1 MAHKVVM
8 RPEFSPTMS
17 VTEFKRHYWYATELR
32 EICRKLGLDCT
43 GTKAELTSRVEH
55 FLSGDVDSSSSEEE
69 LRISMTDTTLG
80 LVVSP
85 DTDSYTKLSTKV
97 IGGFSFNANWRA
109 FCSRVL
115 GEPNFKFTKEM
126 SAAVREAKKRH
137 DNSLTVRDLLV
148 IYKTGKQRKA
158 AGEPLPSYMQPEE
171 QTYQWNNFV
180 RTFNADPHSMIFSN
194 KMKVASIL
202 WSKVRD
208 SPGSK
213 EYRTDL
219 IDIYAEDLMEYKKVK

>member
-1 MAHKVVM
+1 M

-17 VTEFKRHYWYATELR
+17 VMEFKRHYYYATELR
-32 EICRKLGLDCT
+32 GICRKLGLDCT

-55 FLSGDVDSSSSEEE
+55 FLSGNVDSSSEEE
-69 LRISMTDTTLG
+69 EEMKINMTDTTLG
-80 LVVSP
+80 LVVSHG
-85 DTDSYTKLSTKV
+85 TDSYTELSTKV
-97 IGGFSFNANWRA
+97 IAGFSFNANWRA
-109 FCSRVL
+109 FCGRVL
-115 GEPNFKFTKEM
+115 GKPNFKFTKKM
-126 SAAVREAKKRH
+126 AAAVRKAKKRH

-158 AGEPLPSYMQPEE
+158 AGKSLPSYMQPEE

-180 RTFNADPHSMIFSN
+180 RAFNADPRSMIFSN

-208 SPGSK
+208 NPGSK

-219 IDIYAEDLMEYKKVK
+219 IDIYVDIIKKYYCSML

>member
-1 MAHKVVM
+1 MADKVVM

-55 FLSGDVDSSSSEEE
+55 FLSGDVDSSSEEE
-69 LRISMTDTTLG
+69 MKISMTDTTLG

-85 DTDSYTKLSTKV
+85 GTDSYTKLSTKV

-109 FCSRVL
+109 FCGRVL

-126 SAAVREAKKRH
+126 AAAVRKAKKRH

-158 AGEPLPSYMQPEE
+158 AGKSLPSYMQPEE

-180 RTFNADPHSMIFSN
+180 RAFNADPRSMIFSN

-208 SPGSK
+208 NPGSK

-219 IDIYAEDLMEYKKVK
+219 IDIYAEDLMEYKKFK

>member
-32 EICRKLGLDCT
+32 EICRKLWLDCT
-43 GTKAELTSRVEH
+43 STKAELISRVEH
-55 FLSGDVDSSSSEEE
+55 FLSGDVDSSSEKREIYSSSKEE

-109 FCSRVL
+109 FCSSVL
-115 GEPNFKFTKEM
+115 CEPNFKFTKEM
-126 SAAVREAKKRH
+126 AAAVREAKKRH
-137 DNSLTVRDLLV
+137 DNSLTVMDLLG
-148 IYKTGKQRKA
+148 IYKTGKVERLASLYRLICSLKSKFIKRIILY
-158 AGEPLPSYMQPEE
+158 G
-171 QTYQWNNFV
+171 
-180 RTFNADPHSMIFSN
+180 FSTP
-194 KMKVASIL
+194 IL
-202 WSKVRD
+202 VQ
-208 SPGSK
+208 
-213 EYRTDL
+213 
-219 IDIYAEDLMEYKKVK
+219 

>member
-1 MAHKVVM
+1 MK
-8 RPEFSPTMS
+8 PEFSPTMS
-17 VTEFKRHYWYATELR
+17 VTEFKRHYWYVTELR
-32 EICRKLGLDCT
+32 EICRKFWLDCT

-55 FLSGDVDSSSSEEE
+55 FLSGDVDSFSSEEE
-69 LRISMTDTTLG
+69 EMKISMTDKTLG
-80 LVVSP
+80 LVVRHGA
-85 DTDSYTKLSTKV
+85 DSYTKLSTKV
-97 IGGFSFNANWRA
+97 IGWFSFNVNWRA
-109 FCSRVL
+109 FCGMVL
-115 GEPNFKFTKEM
+115 VEPNFKFTKEM
-126 SAAVREAKKRH
+126 AAAVREAKKRH

-158 AGEPLPSYMQPEE
+158 TGESLPSYMQPEE

-180 RTFNADPHSMIFSN
+180 RAFNADPRSMIFSN

-208 SPGSK
+208 NPGSK

-219 IDIYAEDLMEYKKVK
+219 IDIYAEELMKYFNH